1 MGFKDNP
8 VVYLTRKSWEYSNGN
23 RKTVVLFFAMF
34 IFANSMSLL
43 EPLVIAKVLNIVQE
57 EGINQGN
64 LLSIVLYLSI
74 FIGITIVFWAFHGPA
89 RVLEETN
96 GFVVRAN
103 YKKYLLDGVMSLK
116 PEWHA
121 EHHSGDTIDKI
132 EKATNA
138 LFNYATEMSVIIET
152 VILFIGSYIALMF
165 FNIHASYIVL
175 FTVVI
180 TITLILRFDRVLIGQ
195 YRELFRAENRI
206 SAKIYDIISNI
217 TTVIILRVE
226 KLVSKSMFKQIMN
239 PYELYIKNNKINEG
253 KWFFVSLA
261 GSFMLVSVIA
271 SFIYFN
277 FKNNE
282 VILIGTIFALYSYVD
297 RINNL
302 FFRFTH
308 KYGDLVRKRASVANA
323 EEITKDFRK
332 IKRTRTDLLD
342 YKWNELKIEGLDFSY
357 NRRRSGELHLDNI
370 SLVKKRGQ
378 KIAFIGESGSGK
390 TTMLKLIRQLYDPQR
405 LNLYLDNKKLKN
417 GFSDISSEIA
427 LIPQEPEIFSTT
439 IKDNITLGIP
449 HSIDYVR
456 KYTDMARFSNVVTKL
471 PKKLNSHIDE
481 KGVNLS
487 GGEKQRLALARGLM
501 ACEDKE
507 IILLDEPTSSVDFK
521 NEIEIHKNIF
531 KEFKKKT
538 MISSIH
544 RLHLLNLFDNV
555 FFFKNGKLIAEGTFN
570 ELLRNSNEFKKM
582 WEKYNKSKEGK
593 LR

>member
-152 VILFIGSYIALMF
+152 VILFIVSYIALMF

-357 NRRRSGELHLDNI
+357 NRRRGEELHLDNV
-370 SLVKKRGQ
+370 SLVIKRGQ

-449 HSIDYVR
+449 HSIDYIR

-471 PKKLNSHIDE
+471 PRKLNSHIDE

-521 NEIEIHKNIF
+521 NEIEVHKNIF

-570 ELLRNSNEFKKM
+570 ELLKNSNEFKKM